1 MYQVSKENFY
11 EQDKAFSLKPAYG
24 VKDLSK
30 KDLIYL
36 NSYGVSGILDDINKA
51 GEDVIDEERQLS
63 KNFDDL
69 LKASKI
75 KV

>member
-1 MYQVSKENFY
+1 
-11 EQDKAFSLKPAYG
+11 LKPAYG

>member
-1 MYQVSKENFY
+1 
-11 EQDKAFSLKPAYG
+11 LKPAYG

-51 GEDVIDEERQLS
+51 GEDVIDEER
-63 KNFDDL
+63 
-69 LKASKI
+69 
-75 KV
+75 